1 MTMLFLGRMMN
12 NKLEQKLKFIYKDE
26 YKPEYLQQLNEMLD
40 KYQPK
45 LDVNELDHT
54 TTYMIT
60 YGDIVTNGDEATI
73 DVLNRFVKKH
83 FGTNITDIHLLP
95 MFEYTSDDG
104 FSVVDYLK
112 VDPTLGDWSN
122 INKLAEDYNLMFDFV
137 ANHISQS
144 SDWFKGYLAEEEK
157 FANYFIKYDPT
168 FDYSNVT
175 RPRTSPLVSE
185 YDNGKTAWTTFSKD
199 QVDLNY
205 ENIDVLVETTRILL
219 EYVANGAT
227 SIRLDAIGFLWKQSA
242 TTCIH
247 LDETHEVVKLWRII
261 LDKFAPNVQIITE
274 TNVPHLE
281 NISYYGNNDEA
292 HQVYQFA
299 LPPLTLH
306 TFISGDSS
314 KLTEWAKT
322 IDRVSDNATYFNFL
336 ASHDGIGMR
345 PTEGILTDDER
356 QTIFNHAEANGAK
369 FNMKSNP
376 DGTESVYE
384 MNVTYFDAIKDS
396 KQTESENI
404 KRFMAA
410 HGILLSLVGVP
421 AIYYNSLL
429 GSTNYY
435 QGVEESGI
443 NRRINRQKF
452 DEAEINNAIK
462 DSARRTEVINQMNK
476 LLDVRKSEQLFN
488 PYNHQQVLSLGESVV
503 AIKRL
508 DSKGNRITCLINI
521 TNEQVNTDIEG
532 YDIIT
537 SSNFDGNL
545 TPYQVAWIK

>member
-1 MTMLFLGRMMN
+1 MN
-12 NKLEQKLKFIYKDE
+12 NKLEQKLKFIYKDD
-26 YKPEYLQQLNEMLD
+26 YKPEYLQQLTEMLA

-45 LDVNELDHT
+45 LDVKELDHT

-144 SDWFKGYLAEEEK
+144 SDWFKGYLADEEK
-157 FANYFIKYDPT
+157 FANYFIKYDPN

-185 YDNGKTAWTTFSKD
+185 YAGGKTAWTTFSKD

-247 LDETHEVVKLWRII
+247 LDETHEVVKLWRLI
-261 LDKFAPNVQIITE
+261 LDKYAPNVQIITE

-281 NISYYGNNDEA
+281 NISYYGNDDEA

-306 TFISGDSS
+306 TFISGDST

-322 IDRVSDNATYFNFL
+322 IDRVSSSATYFNFL

-345 PTEGILTDDER
+345 PTEGILTDGER
-356 QTIFNHAEANGAK
+356 QTIFNHVEANGAK

-376 DGTESVYE
+376 DGSESVYE

-396 KQTESENI
+396 TQTESENI
-404 KRFMAA
+404 NRFMAA

-435 QGVEESGI
+435 QGVTESGI

-452 DEAEINNAIK
+452 DETEINNEIK

-476 LLDVRKSEQLFN
+476 LLEVRSNENLFN
-488 PYNHQQVLSLGESVV
+488 PYNSQEVLSIGESVV

-508 DSKGNRITCLINI
+508 DANGNSITCLINI
-521 TNEQVNTDIEG
+521 TNKTVETNVEG

-545 TPYQVAWIK
+545 NPYQVVWIK

>member
-1 MTMLFLGRMMN
+1 MN
-12 NKLEQKLKFIYKDE
+12 NKLEQKLKFIYKDD

-45 LDVNELDHT
+45 LDVKELDHT

-112 VDPTLGDWSN
+112 VDPTLGDWTN

-157 FANYFIKYDPT
+157 FANYFIKYDPN

-247 LDETHEVVKLWRII
+247 LDETHEVVKLWRVI

-356 QTIFNHAEANGAK
+356 QTIFNHAEANGGK

-396 KQTESENI
+396 KQTGSENI

-452 DEAEINNAIK
+452 DEAEINNEIK

-476 LLDVRKSEQLFN
+476 LLDVRKNEQLFN
-488 PYNHQQVLSLGESVV
+488 PYNHQEVLSLGESVV

-508 DSKGNRITCLINI
+508 DSKGNSITCLINI
-521 TNEQVNTDIEG
+521 TNDQVNTNIEG
-532 YDIIT
+532 YDII
-537 SSNFDGNL
+537 SSSDFDGNL
-545 TPYQVAWIK
+545 APYQVAWVK